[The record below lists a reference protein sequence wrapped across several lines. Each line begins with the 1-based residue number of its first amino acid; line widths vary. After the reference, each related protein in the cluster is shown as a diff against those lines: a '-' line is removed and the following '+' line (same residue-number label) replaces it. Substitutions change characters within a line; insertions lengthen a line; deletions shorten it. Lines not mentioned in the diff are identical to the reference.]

1 MFRDVFWDLGVEY
14 EGLAIGAELASGTS
28 DFDVQEH
35 LFESSFIDYDLTG
48 EFEWDGESHS
58 VVYSAWYTGQNL
70 NELSGSVDGV
80 ELSWETSSPD
90 LP

>member
-1 MFRDVFWDLGVEY
+1 MTLTGIRHVVWTWLHALD
-14 EGLAIGAELASGTS
+14 
-28 DFDVQEH
+28 QEH
-35 LFESSFIDYDLTG
+35 LFESSFIFYDLTG

-58 VVYSAWYTGQNL
+58 VVYSAWYTGPKL
-70 NELSGSVDGV
+70 HELSGSVDGV